1 MEHMHGLA
9 HRKFHSSEVLPDFGL
24 SSEGRVVRPCEGPP
38 KQAST
43 ISHQPIAERVDSFK
57 VIELVLSVDDI
68 GGLEHVEEQR
78 VLLLVISYGIFEQ
91 RFEP

>member
-1 MEHMHGLA
+1 M
-9 HRKFHSSEVLPDFGL
+9 RII
-24 SSEGRVVRPCEGPP
+24 VR
-38 KQAST
+38 SL
-43 ISHQPIAERVDSFK
+43 K